1 MATSMPK
8 APTRKAR
15 ARQIRTTFQTAKFDA
30 RPDRLDFRDLPY
42 TPPLRSLAPCWPA
55 DDLLRDWLPRYI
67 AADLVLDQGQEGACT
82 GFGLACVSNH
92 LFWLR
97 HLGAQTAAPF
107 EPVSP
112 RMLYE
117 LARRYDEWQGDSYDG
132 SSCRGAL
139 KGCTSTV
146 CALTRCGATVAR
158 TVTCVCSNPGRA
170 GTSTPSRGRSACTTA

>member
-1 MATSMPK
+1 MASSKPT
-8 APTRKAR
+8 APTRRAR
-15 ARQIRTTFQTAKFDA
+15 ARQIRTSFQTAKFDA

-42 TPPLRSLAPCWPA
+42 TPPLRSLAPCWPE
-55 DDLLRDWLPRYI
+55 DGLLRDWLPLYI
-67 AADLVLDQGQEGACT
+67 AADLVLDQGREGACT
-82 GFGLACVSNH
+82 GFGLACVVNH

-117 LARRYDEWQGDSYDG
+117 LARRYDEWQGDSYEG

-139 KGCTSTV
+139 R
-146 CALTRCGATVAR
+146 RCGTTAAA
-158 TVTCVCSNPGRA
+158 TVTCVCSSPHRV